1 MRHNAAVP
9 EPSRLPMRALYV
21 YYRVAPEQAPAAR
34 TAIETM
40 QATLR
45 QCQIGLR
52 AQLMCRADGIIHSAA
67 DEATWMEIYEHPQE
81 GVSAECEAM
90 LQTLS
95 HALPAGLTGPRHT
108 EIFCDF

>member
-1 MRHNAAVP
+1 MR
-9 EPSRLPMRALYV
+9 SLYV
-21 YYRVAPEQAPAAR
+21 YYRVAPEQALAAR
-34 TAIETM
+34 AAIETM

-45 QCQIGLR
+45 QCQPGLR
-52 AQLMCRADGIIHSAA
+52 AQLMRRADGIIHPAT

-81 GVSAECEAM
+81 GVSTECEAL

-108 EIFCDF
+108 EIFCEF